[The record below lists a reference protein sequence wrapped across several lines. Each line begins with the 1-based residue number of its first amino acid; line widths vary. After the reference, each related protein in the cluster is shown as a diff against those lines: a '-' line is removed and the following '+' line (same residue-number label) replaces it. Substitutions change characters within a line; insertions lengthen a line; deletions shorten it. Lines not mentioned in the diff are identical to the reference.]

1 MALETKVILAL
12 LAQSIGKSTT
22 TREAY
27 NCVVKAANV
36 EGLNLP
42 SYDEF
47 LQELEED
54 RRID

>member
-27 NCVVKAANV
+27 NCVVEAANV

-47 LQELEED
+47 LQKLEED
-54 RRID
+54 RRVD